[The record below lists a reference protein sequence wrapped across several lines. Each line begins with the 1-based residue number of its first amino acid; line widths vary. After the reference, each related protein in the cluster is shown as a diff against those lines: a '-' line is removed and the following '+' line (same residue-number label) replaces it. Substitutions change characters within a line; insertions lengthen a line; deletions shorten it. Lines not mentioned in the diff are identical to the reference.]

1 MHDIL
6 KKLQAENH
14 KPALAYKHKGASSV
28 LIPLIEERGEVY
40 VLYEVRSAHITQPLE
55 VCFPGGRLEKHEK
68 RKKAALR
75 ETCEELLVDEKNV
88 EIISALDGHISVNG
102 RVIWPFIGILHDYHN
117 TFSKDEVDHVFKVP
131 LSYFLNNEPE
141 VHKMVYK
148 PFLEENFPYELVGG
162 KDYPF
167 MTMKRDL
174 LFYQYD
180 GEVIWGITAE
190 ITYKFI
196 QKMKDYMKSDDK

>member
-1 MHDIL
+1 MQDIL
-6 KKLQAENH
+6 KKLQEESH
-14 KPALAYKHKGASSV
+14 KPTLAHNHKGASSI
-28 LIPLIEERGEVY
+28 LIPLIEEKGETY
-40 VLYEVRSAHITQPLE
+40 ILYEVRSRHITQPLE

-75 ETCEELLVDEKNV
+75 ETCEELLVNEKQV
-88 EIISALDGHISVNG
+88 EIISALDGHMSVNG
-102 RVIWPFIGILHDYHN
+102 RAIWPFIGILHDYHN
-117 TFSKDEVDHVFKVP
+117 TYSRDEVDHVFKVP
-131 LSYFLNNEPE
+131 LSYFLTHEPE

-148 PFLEENFPYELVGG
+148 PFLEDNFPYELVGG

-196 QKMKDYMKSDDK
+196 QKIKQYRKSDD

>member
-1 MHDIL
+1 MQDIL
-6 KKLQAENH
+6 KKLQEESC
-14 KPALAYKHKGASSV
+14 KPTLAHNHKGASSI
-28 LIPLIEERGEVY
+28 LIPLIEEKGETY
-40 VLYEVRSAHITQPLE
+40 ILYEVRSR
-55 VCFPGGRLEKHEK
+55 RLEKHEK

-75 ETCEELLVDEKNV
+75 ETCEELLVNEKQV
-88 EIISALDGHISVNG
+88 EIISALDGHMSVNG
-102 RVIWPFIGILHDYHN
+102 RAIWPFIGILHDYHN
-117 TFSKDEVDHVFKVP
+117 TYSRDEVDHVFKVP
-131 LSYFLNNEPE
+131 LSYFLTHEPE

-148 PFLEENFPYELVGG
+148 PFFEDNFPYELVGG

-196 QKMKDYMKSDDK
+196 QKIKQYRKSDD